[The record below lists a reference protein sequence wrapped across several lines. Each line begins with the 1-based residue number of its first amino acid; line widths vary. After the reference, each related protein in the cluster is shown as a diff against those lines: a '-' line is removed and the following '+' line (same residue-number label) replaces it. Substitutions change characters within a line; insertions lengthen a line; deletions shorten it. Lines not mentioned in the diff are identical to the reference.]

1 MSQTYTYDP
10 INPGPND
17 YVRFL
22 IPDTEFIPDVA
33 PPRMIFSDQEI
44 EMMFTIQQRSGFQS
58 SMFFSGSRGRYLPSQ
73 PVSFYRVAAIALDT
87 LANNKAKL
95 GGVLQLL
102 DVKLQNVKDLVQALR
117 DGADNYRDIDDN
129 SGSFMVIEQVTTDW
143 AFRDR
148 WVNQFQRQAAT
159 GAPG

>member
-1 MSQTYTYDP
+1 MAQTYTYDP
-10 INPGPND
+10 IDPGPND

-44 EMMFTIQQRSGFQS
+44 EMMFTIQRRSGFQS
-58 SMFFSGSRGRYLPSQ
+58 SMFFSGAQGRTLPSQ

-95 GGVLQLL
+95 AGVLQLL
-102 DVKLQNVKDLVQALR
+102 DVKLQNVKDLAQALR
-117 DGADNYRDIDDN
+117 DGADSYREQDDN
-129 SGSFMVIEQVTTDW
+129 AGSFMIIEQTNTDW
-143 AFRDR
+143 SWRDR
-148 WVNQFQRQAAT
+148 WIKQYQRMN
-159 GAPG
+159 GAGVS